1 MRKILAIIFTA
12 ICFLLCAC
20 DPISYSVDREEL
32 NDVVSVE
39 LIKYENSK
47 QKEFFSWVPD
57 QFDELAPFV
66 LDNATTLE
74 VLPLEKTSD
83 FLDAF
88 LETEILHTY
97 YAYDSPKDIC
107 IKLNYENGNF
117 LIVWA
122 NYAKNYFGGYIG
134 KYYADGSVLSFW
146 GCFSALDCYTY
157 LVNEYFN
164 YNLE

>member
-1 MRKILAIIFTA
+1 MRKILAIIIMTI
-12 ICFLLCAC
+12 ICISLCAC
-20 DPISYSVDREEL
+20 DPIRYNADREAL
-32 NDVVSVE
+32 NAVVSVD
-39 LIKYENSK
+39 LIEYENSE

-57 QFDELAPFV
+57 QFDKLVPFV

-74 VLPLEKTSD
+74 SLPSEKISD

-88 LETEILHTY
+88 SATDIFHTY

-107 IKLNYENGNF
+107 IRMNYENGKF

-122 NYAKNYFGGYIG
+122 NYIG
-134 KYYADGSVLSFW
+134 EYSADGTVLSFW
-146 GCFSALDCYTY
+146 GCFSSTHYYKD
-157 LVNEYFN
+157 LVSQYFN